1 MFNPKKVLTMV
12 NKMCLKTVICL
23 LAGSMMLSSCI
34 GSFSLFNQY
43 AAWQKDMTSNK
54 FINAIVGFVL
64 MPIVGGVALTVDA
77 VVLNTIEF
85 WTGENPVAQNVG
97 KTQMIKGDDGLLY
110 AVKTLR
116 KGYEIKA
123 PNGQVTLLTYNKR
136 DDSWSISQN
145 GVTKEIFRF
154 NEDGK
159 SIKVVMNGE
168 DRNFTLNEQ
177 GVNNAEMAA
186 HEGWFVA
193 QK

>member
-23 LAGSMMLSSCI
+23 LAGSMMFSSCI

-43 AAWQKDMTSNK
+43 VAWQKDMTSNK

>member
-1 MFNPKKVLTMV
+1 MKKIQLRVVVALLIGS
-12 NKMCLKTVICL
+12 CLF
-23 LAGSMMLSSCI
+23 SSCI
-34 GSFSLFNQY
+34 GSFSLFNKY
-43 AAWQKDMTSNK
+43 AAWQKDMTDNK
-54 FINAIVGFVL
+54 YINAIVGFFL
-64 MPIVGGVALTVDA
+64 MPIVGSITLFVDS

>member
-1 MFNPKKVLTMV
+1 M
-12 NKMCLKTVICL
+12 
-23 LAGSMMLSSCI
+23 
-34 GSFSLFNQY
+34 
-43 AAWQKDMTSNK
+43 
-54 FINAIVGFVL
+54 
-64 MPIVGGVALTVDA
+64 
-77 VVLNTIEF
+77 
-85 WTGENPVAQNVG
+85 
-97 KTQMIKGDDGLLY
+97 
-110 AVKTLR
+110 KTLR